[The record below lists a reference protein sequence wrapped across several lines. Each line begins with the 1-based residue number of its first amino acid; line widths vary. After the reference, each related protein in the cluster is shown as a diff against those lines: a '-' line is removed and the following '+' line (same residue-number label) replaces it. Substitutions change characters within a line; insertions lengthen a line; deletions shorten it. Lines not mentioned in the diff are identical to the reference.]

1 MNAENIEKNVANNS
15 EAVNAAQD
23 EVKSKSKSASK
34 AAPKTTARAAKG
46 EGKNTDKGE
55 KKAAV
60 KSEGKDTAKAEGKT
74 ARGESKTTAKT
85 ETPTPAKTGT
95 KPAVKAGKEPVETPP
110 EVKVISRLKIKY
122 DKEVV
127 PAFMKDMNYSSVMQ
141 VPRLKKIVINI
152 GLGETITNSQAQE
165 MAQKDLTSIAGQ
177 HPVIT
182 RAKKSIAAFKLR
194 KGMPIGVMVTLRSNR
209 MFDFLDKLVNV
220 ALPRSR
226 DFQGVPADSFD
237 GRGNYTLGIREQT
250 IFPEIDYSKVDK
262 VRGMQISIIT
272 SAGTDEEGKHLLRLL
287 GMPFATTNGVEEEK

>member
-1 MNAENIEKNVANNS
+1 MNAENVEKNAAND
-15 EAVNAAQD
+15 ETKNAAKD
-23 EVKSKSKSASK
+23 EVKSTAKDEVK
-34 AAPKTTARAAKG
+34 AAPKAAAKATKG
-46 EGKNTDKGE
+46 DGKSADKGE
-55 KKAAV
+55 KKATA
-60 KSEGKDTAKAEGKT
+60 KTEGKATVKTEGKAARGGSKIAAKMENQSAAKTVSKATAKAE
-74 ARGESKTTAKT
+74 
-85 ETPTPAKTGT
+85 
-95 KPAVKAGKEPVETPP
+95 KEPAEKEP
-110 EVKVISRLKIKY
+110 EVKVISRLKKKY

-127 PAFMKDMNYSSVMQ
+127 PALMKDMNYSSIMQ

-209 MFDFLDKLVNV
+209 MYDFMDKLVNV

-272 SAGTDEEGKHLLRLL
+272 SARTDEEGKHLLRLL
-287 GMPFATTNGVEEEK
+287 GMPFATSNGIEEEK